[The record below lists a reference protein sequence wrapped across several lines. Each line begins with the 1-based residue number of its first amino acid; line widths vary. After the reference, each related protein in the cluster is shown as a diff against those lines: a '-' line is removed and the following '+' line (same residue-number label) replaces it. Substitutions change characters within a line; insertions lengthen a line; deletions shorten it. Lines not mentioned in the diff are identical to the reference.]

1 MEVGSSGAGKRAS
14 RNRVWCSVDGCR
26 SDLSNCREYH
36 RRHKVCELHSKTPAV
51 MVGGVEQRFCQQ
63 CSRFHPLVEFDEV
76 KRSCRKRL
84 DGHNRRRRKPRS
96 AAATTASAC
105 LLPLPPDQHQLV
117 TESLTGSWSLPM
129 ARTLHAASGFSMYP
143 LASLSPPTEPNFAG
157 VVRAEKDAREQRFPP
172 SFSHGYEEGE
182 AAFCRA
188 ATEQC
193 GGSTRVLHSHRAL
206 SLSLLSSTPQASIPN
221 VGRTLPTDPIPMDQP
236 LRSGSQASSGVLS
249 TGFSC
254 SRMEDERVGGVVVSD
269 ADADLQCMFPT
280 DW

>member
-1 MEVGSSGAGKRAS
+1 MEVGSSGARKRAS

-105 LLPLPPDQHQLV
+105 LLPLPP
-117 TESLTGSWSLPM
+117 
-129 ARTLHAASGFSMYP
+129 ASGFSMYP

-157 VVRAEKDAREQRFPP
+157 VVRAEKDAREQRFLP
-172 SFSHGYEEGE
+172 SFFHGYEEGE

-206 SLSLLSSTPQASIPN
+206 SLLSSTPQASIPN
-221 VGRTLPTDPIPMDQP
+221 VGRTLPADPIPMDQP
-236 LRSGSQASSGVLS
+236 LLSGSQASSGVLS

-269 ADADLQCMFPT
+269 ADAHLQCMFPT